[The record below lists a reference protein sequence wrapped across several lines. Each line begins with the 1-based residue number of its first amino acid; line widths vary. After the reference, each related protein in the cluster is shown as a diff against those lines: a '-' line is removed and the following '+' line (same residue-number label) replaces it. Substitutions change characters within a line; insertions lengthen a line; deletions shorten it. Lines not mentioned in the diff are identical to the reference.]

1 MSITLDRP
9 PVDNAPPPAPR
20 PTVTPRRRMRIGR
33 FVVSGPLLL
42 LVGFLVLVP
51 VGFVVLAAFSTS
63 VPRPGNIDFALTLEN
78 FRTLADPSVMKAT
91 GNSLLIASLATLL
104 ALVIGGFLAFITARS
119 NVPFRAF
126 IYAIG
131 LMPLFLPS
139 YVGALAWAI
148 LGSPSAGLL
157 NVALRDLGLAAV
169 VDVYSFGGVVMVMAI
184 FYAPYAFLM
193 IHSAMSMMNPDL
205 EDAAGVHGGSM
216 AQTLKNVTFPLA
228 LPAILGSGLLIF
240 ILVLEN
246 FPVAQVLATPAGID
260 TLPTYIYRV
269 MMATPARGN
278 DAATVAIVLVAFV
291 LLLTSLQRRY
301 LAKRS
306 YTTVTGKGMK
316 ARRVDLGRAQ
326 WPAVV
331 FAGGY
336 FLLSVVLPL
345 LALLLTAGRVSPYMS
360 SFRDLAAPGA
370 LDFSVFGE
378 ILSSASF
385 FGVAG
390 NSIFVSVLAAAL
402 GTALAFAVAYVINR
416 TRARGRALLEG
427 ISMVPLAVP
436 HIVLGIGL
444 LWTWLIMPI
453 PLYGTI
459 WVLVVAF
466 LVVQM
471 PQGLRSVSASIQAT
485 HRDLEDSAVMLGA
498 RRAKAIAFVTL
509 PLMKVT
515 LASSFLLLLMLSMR
529 ELTVPLFLYTTDT
542 KILSIEIFDLFENG
556 GAAQEAAAMSVIY
569 CVIMF
574 IVSYLPQRFGNQK
587 H

>member
-1 MSITLDRP
+1 
-9 PVDNAPPPAPR
+9 
-20 PTVTPRRRMRIGR
+20 MRIGR
-33 FVVSGPLLL
+33 VVVSGPLLL

-104 ALVIGGFLAFITARS
+104 ALIIGGFLAFITARS

-157 NVALRDLGLAAV
+157 NVALRDLGLDAV
-169 VDVYSFGGVVMVMAI
+169 VDVYSFGGVVTVMAI

-278 DAATVAIVLVAFV
+278 DAATVAIVLVGFV

-316 ARRVDLGRAQ
+316 ARRVDLGRAK

-336 FLLSVVLPL
+336 FLIAVVLPL

-378 ILSSASF
+378 ILSSAAF

-498 RRAKAIAFVTL
+498 RRAKAITFVTL

-556 GAAQEAAAMSVIY
+556 GAAQEAAAMSVVY